1 MSKQSNKK
9 TRLVIHICTG
19 RKNVVRLITVL
30 NGSIKNFHWLLTE
43 KLLATRQ
50 GQAIFAI
57 PKNDVETPH
66 FEGRIG
72 SSVG

>member
-9 TRLVIHICTG
+9 TGLVIHIRAG
-19 RKNVVRLITVL
+19 WDNVVRLISVL
-30 NGSIKNFHWLLTE
+30 NGSIRNFHWLLTE

-50 GQAIFAI
+50 VKAIFAI

>member
-9 TRLVIHICTG
+9 RGLVIHIRTG
-19 RKNVVRLITVL
+19 WKNAGRLITVL
-30 NGSIKNFHWLLTE
+30 KRINQTFHWLLTE

-50 GQAIFAI
+50 VKAIFAI

>member
-1 MSKQSNKK
+1 MSKQPNKK
-9 TRLVIHICTG
+9 TLLVIHISTG
-19 RKNVVRLITVL
+19 WTTVVRLMKVL
-30 NGSIKNFHWLLTE
+30 NVSIKNFHWFLKE
-43 KLLATRQ
+43 KLLATIQ
-50 GQAIFAI
+50 GRAIFAI